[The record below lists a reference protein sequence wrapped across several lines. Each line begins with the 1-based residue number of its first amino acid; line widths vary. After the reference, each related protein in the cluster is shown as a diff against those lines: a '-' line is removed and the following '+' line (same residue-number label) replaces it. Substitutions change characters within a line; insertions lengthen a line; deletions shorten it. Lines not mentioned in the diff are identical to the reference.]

1 MDRPLSPMQL
11 ECLRRAASTDKEIA
25 RALNISPDTVSNH
38 IREAMRRLGASDRRD
53 AMGRLAVHPLY
64 GAIDIPGVVIFTPPQ
79 GATVAPSPPEPILPR
94 PQLFGRDLPVL
105 PGTSGRLRWVI
116 LTFLGLIGLALLGIA
131 LVNALADLGN
141 RLAPA
146 GAI

>member
-1 MDRPLSPMQL
+1 MERPLSPMQL

-64 GAIDIPGVVIFTPPQ
+64 GAIDIPGVVIFAPPQ
-79 GATVAPSPPEPILPR
+79 GAAVASSPPESIPPR

>member
-25 RALNISPDTVSNH
+25 RVLNISPDTVSNH

-64 GAIDIPGVVIFTPPQ
+64 GAVDIPGVVIVTPSPV
-79 GATVAPSPPEPILPR
+79 ATDAPSPPEPKLQR
-94 PQLFGRDLPVL
+94 PQIFGRDLPDL
-105 PGTSGRLRWVI
+105 PGTAGRLRWVL
-116 LTFLGLIGLALLGIA
+116 LTFLALTGLGLLGIA
-131 LVNALADLGN
+131 LINALADLGN
-141 RLAPA
+141 RLAPP
-146 GAI
+146 GAV

>member
-79 GATVAPSPPEPILPR
+79 GATVASSPPESILPR

-116 LTFLGLIGLALLGIA
+116 LTFLGLTGLALLGIA
-131 LVNALADLGN
+131 LVNALADLGD
-141 RLAPA
+141 RLAPT

>member
-11 ECLRRAASTDKEIA
+11 ECVRRAASSDKEIG
-25 RALNISPDTVSNH
+25 RVLGISPDTVSNH

-53 AMGRLAVHPLY
+53 AMARLAVHPLY
-64 GAIDIPGVVIFTPPQ
+64 AEVDIPGVVVVAPPV
-79 GATVAPSPPEPILPR
+79 GATFAPSPPSLPR
-94 PQLFGRDLPVL
+94 RPRLFGQALPEL
-105 PGTSGRLRWVI
+105 PGAFGRLRWVVLSFLV
-116 LTFLGLIGLALLGIA
+116 LTGAVLFGIA
-131 LVNALADLGN
+131 LLNALADLGN

>member
-1 MDRPLSPMQL
+1 MERPLSPMQL

-64 GAIDIPGVVIFTPPQ
+64 GAIDIPGVVIVAPSPV
-79 GATVAPSPPEPILPR
+79 ATAAPSPPEPILLR

-105 PGTSGRLRWVI
+105 PGTSGRLRWVV
-116 LTFLGLIGLALLGIA
+116 LTFLALTGLALLGIA

-141 RLAPA
+141 RLAPP

>member
-1 MDRPLSPMQL
+1 MAKPLSPMQL
-11 ECLRRAASTDKEIA
+11 ECLRRAVSTDKEIG
-25 RALNISPDTVSNH
+25 RALGISPDTVSNH
-38 IREAMRRLGASDRRD
+38 IREAMRRLEASDRRD

-64 GAIDIPGVVIFTPPQ
+64 GAIDIPGVVIVAPSAV
-79 GATVAPSPPEPILPR
+79 ATDAPSPPETILRRPR
-94 PQLFGRDLPVL
+94 LFGRELPVL

-116 LTFLGLIGLALLGIA
+116 LTFLALTGAALLGIA

>member
-25 RALNISPDTVSNH
+25 RALGISPATVSNH

-64 GAIDIPGVVIFTPPQ
+64 GAIDIPGVII
-79 GATVAPSPPEPILPR
+79 VASGVEASAASPPRQPTVRRPR
-94 PQLFGRDLPVL
+94 LFGYEL
-105 PGTSGRLRWVI
+105 PGLPGAAGRLRWVV
-116 LTFLGLIGLALLGIA
+116 LTFLALTGAALLGIA
-131 LVNALADLGN
+131 LINALADLGN
-141 RLAPA
+141 RLAPP

>member
-11 ECLRRAASTDKEIA
+11 ECLRRAASTDKEIG
-25 RALNISPDTVSNH
+25 RALGISPDTVSNH

-64 GAIDIPGVVIFTPPQ
+64 ASIEIPGVVIVTPPV
-79 GATVAPSPPEPILPR
+79 GASDASSAFRPTVRRPR
-94 PQLFGRDLPVL
+94 LFGHELPPL
-105 PGTSGRLRWVI
+105 PGISGRLRWVI
-116 LTFLGLIGLALLGIA
+116 LTFLVLTGAALLGIA
-131 LVNALADLGN
+131 LINALADLGN
-141 RLAPA
+141 RLAPP

>member
-1 MDRPLSPMQL
+1 MVRALSPMQL
-11 ECLRRAASTDKEIA
+11 ECLRRAASTDKQIG
-25 RALNISPDTVSNH
+25 RALGISPDTVSNH
-38 IREAMRRLGASDRRD
+38 IREAMRRLEATDRRD

-64 GAIDIPGVVIFTPPQ
+64 GAVDIPGVVIVTPPAV
-79 GATVAPSPPEPILPR
+79 ATDAPSPPDPILRRPR
-94 PQLFGRDLPVL
+94 LFGRDLPVL

-116 LTFLGLIGLALLGIA
+116 LTFLALTGAALFGIA

-141 RLAPA
+141 RLAPP